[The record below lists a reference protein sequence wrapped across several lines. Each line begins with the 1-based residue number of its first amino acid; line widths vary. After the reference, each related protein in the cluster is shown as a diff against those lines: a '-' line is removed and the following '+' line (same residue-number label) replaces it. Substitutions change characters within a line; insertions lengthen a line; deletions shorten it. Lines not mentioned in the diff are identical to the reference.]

1 MEFTNIES
9 QLRDTILKMIIVAW
23 VGAVKALAE
32 GESNSNYAESG
43 TWNVLY
49 M

>member
-1 MEFTNIES
+1 MEFTNLES
-9 QLRDTILKMIIVAW
+9 HLRDTILKTIIVAW

-32 GESNSNYAESG
+32 GESNLNHAESG
-43 TWNVLY
+43 TWNVFY